1 MEQQRE
7 KTRAKWTEIELVPD
21 SVMRLVEQREFGSV
35 IGKVLE
41 MESLTEQHSVRMS
54 VPDLESKRESKSV
67 RERESVSVMDLD
79 SPLDLLE
86 TPSVHW

>member
-7 KTRAKWTEIELVPD
+7 KKTAKWTEIESVPE
-21 SVMRLVEQREFGSV
+21 SVMGLVAQREFGSV

-54 VPDLESKRESKSV
+54 VRDLESKRESKSV
-67 RERESVSVMDLD
+67 RERENVSVLDLD
-79 SPLDLLE
+79 SPLDLLG
-86 TPSVHW
+86 TLSVHW

>member
-1 MEQQRE
+1 MG
-7 KTRAKWTEIELVPD
+7 
-21 SVMRLVEQREFGSV
+21 LVEQREFGSV

-41 MESLTEQHSVRMS
+41 MESLTELDSVRMS

-67 RERESVSVMDLD
+67 RQRESESVWEREKVSVLDLD